1 MTLKSIKRVKAYIY
15 KSEKWTLGESEGK
28 RVFIIKGKAV
38 INPYEVINCFIK
50 VIKDKVYL

>member
-50 VIKDKVYL
+50 VIKDKVCL